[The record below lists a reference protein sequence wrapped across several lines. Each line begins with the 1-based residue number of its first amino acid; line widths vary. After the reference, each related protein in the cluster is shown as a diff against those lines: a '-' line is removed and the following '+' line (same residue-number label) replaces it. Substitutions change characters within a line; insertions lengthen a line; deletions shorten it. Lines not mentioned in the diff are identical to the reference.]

1 MSDFARAVCRFT
13 RRIPRGRVTSY
24 AAVAAGIGR
33 PRAAR
38 AVGSAL
44 QALPD
49 DVEIP
54 WWRVINGRG
63 TISPGG
69 GLHRARLQRAL
80 LEAEAVRFDRADRI
94 DLETFGWRLKRDPD

>member
-1 MSDFARAVCRFT
+1 MRAV
-13 RRIPRGRVTSY
+13 RRVPRGRVTSY
-24 AAVAAGIGR
+24 AAIAALIGN

-44 QALPD
+44 RALPD

-54 WWRVINGRG
+54 WWRVVNGRG

-69 GLHRARLQRAL
+69 NLHRDHLQRAL
-80 LEAEAVRFDRADRI
+80 LETEQVHFDGAGRI
-94 DLETFGWRLKRDPD
+94 DLARFGWRLPREVD

>member
-1 MSDFARAVCRFT
+1 MSDFARAVCRFA